1 MLKIYDLLV
10 SLGWSIYKFADKRR
24 YNILRKQLLND
35 APNHVLWQDFFE
47 HNPNSNPFNTAHLN
61 DVFIEDDE
69 EL

>member
-10 SLGWSIYKFADKRR
+10 SLGWSIYKFADERR
-24 YNILRKQLLND
+24 CDILHKQLLND
-35 APNHVLWQDFFE
+35 ATQQVYWQDFFD
-47 HNPNSNPFNTAHLN
+47 PKPTTDDLR